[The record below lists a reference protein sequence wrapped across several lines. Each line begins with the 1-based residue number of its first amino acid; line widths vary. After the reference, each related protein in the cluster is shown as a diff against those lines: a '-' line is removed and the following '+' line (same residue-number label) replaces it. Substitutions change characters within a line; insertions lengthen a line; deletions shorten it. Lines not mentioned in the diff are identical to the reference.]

1 MNKALIFICIFAVA
15 FASIQGE
22 AICNLCTGLLTTLE
36 GIIEKKGETHVK
48 TYLETLCAKADG
60 IVQMLCN
67 KIVDFG
73 VDKLVGMLLDKI
85 NPQTICE
92 SMHAC

>member
-1 MNKALIFICIFAVA
+1 MKAIVFVLIFAVA
-15 FASIQGE
+15 FAAVQGE

-36 GIIEKKGETHVK
+36 GIIEKKGETHLK

-60 IVQMLCN
+60 FVQSLCN

-73 VDKLVGMLLDKI
+73 VDKLIGMLLDKI
-85 NPQTICE
+85 DPQAICT
-92 SMHAC
+92 SIHAC

>member
-1 MNKALIFICIFAVA
+1 MKVIVFVLIFAVA
-15 FASIQGE
+15 FAAFQGE
-22 AICNLCTGLLTTLE
+22 AICNLCTGLITTLE

-60 IVQMLCN
+60 LVQILCE

-73 VDKLVGMLLDKI
+73 VDKLVGMILNKI
-85 NPQTICE
+85 DPQTICE